1 MGNVF
6 FSLLSSRSSPARLLV
21 SRGIGAGDADSHD
34 ADNLVFFCVCVH
46 RNAKLQIVTPWAFKT
61 PGPVWLAGLELEP
74 HGHAGVMSVAVPLD
88 EQEGNRF
95 VRPLGRPN
103 GRQCSLQLLGG
114 PGLYYT
120 GLC

>member
-1 MGNVF
+1 
-6 FSLLSSRSSPARLLV
+6 V

-34 ADNLVFFCVCVH
+34 ADNLVFFCVC

-74 HGHAGVMSVAVPLD
+74 HGQAGVMSVAVPLD

-103 GRQCSLQLLGG
+103 GGQCSLSAAAGR
-114 PGLYYT
+114 PGSVLYRSSLDFLFLPAI
-120 GLC
+120 GR